1 MHQIER
7 LKETA
12 SRHIARLTYLN
23 LMGGNK
29 APRLATFASYLKW
42 RRVLRLFKQSIVD
55 TDVIKGDYCALCSF
69 YYDPYGKGDNEGECE
84 GCPLKEKGERVCN
97 HTDSPWDRAFRKLRH
112 YEKHRSPAEYR
123 EVEEMVDLLR
133 TIYKSL
139 LPSEHKA
146 KYIP

>member
-1 MHQIER
+1 MHTIES

-12 SRHIARLTYLN
+12 SRHIARLSHLN

-29 APRLATFASYLKW
+29 VPRLATFASYLKW
-42 RRVLRLFKQSIVD
+42 RRVLKLFKQGIVD
-55 TDVIKGDYCALCSF
+55 TDVIKADFCALCSF
-69 YYDPYGKGDNEGECE
+69 YYDPYGDTERQECE

-97 HTDSPWDRAFRKLRH
+97 LTNSPWDRAFRKLRH
-112 YEKHRSPAEYR
+112 YEKYRPFPEYG

-146 KYIP
+146 KHKP